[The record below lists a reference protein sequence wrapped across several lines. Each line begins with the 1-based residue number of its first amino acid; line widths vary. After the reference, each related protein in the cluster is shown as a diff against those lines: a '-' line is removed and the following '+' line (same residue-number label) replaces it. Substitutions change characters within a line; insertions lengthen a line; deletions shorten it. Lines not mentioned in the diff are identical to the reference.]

1 MLEMLQFMAAPFAVC
16 LILVGIHGY
25 LGLHVL
31 RRQVIFVDLALAQ
44 IAGLGAVV
52 ALARGHEPGTLASF
66 CYSLG
71 ATVLGAF
78 VFSLTR
84 SRHHDSKVP
93 QEALIGITYVIASA
107 AAILVADRAPE
118 GAEHIKELLAGSILW
133 VTWPVVIKDLVIYSA
148 VGLFHYVF
156 RKKFILISEDPEE
169 AYRQGINIRLW
180 DFLFYLSFGV
190 IITLSVEI
198 AGVLMVF
205 AYLVA
210 PAIIAIGSSDH
221 WGKRIGIA
229 WATGFLAS
237 AVGLIASYR
246 VDFPSG
252 PAIVCALGLFL
263 VVFAVWRAVRRRVR
277 SPKTISSSSAVP
289 QPSSEPSASR
299 R

>member
-1 MLEMLQFMAAPFAVC
+1 MMEMLRFMAAPFAAC
-16 LILVGIHGY
+16 LILVGVHGY

-44 IAGLGAVV
+44 IAALGAVV
-52 ALARGHEPGTLASF
+52 ALIRGHEPGSPASF
-66 CYSLG
+66 AYSLG

-133 VTWPVVIKDLVIYSA
+133 VTWPVVIKDLIIYSA
-148 VGLFHYVF
+148 VGLFHYIF
-156 RKKFILISEDPEE
+156 RRKLILISEDPER
-169 AYRQGINIRLW
+169 AYREGLSVRLW

-205 AYLVA
+205 SYLVA
-210 PAIIAIGSSDH
+210 PAIIAIGSSDR
-221 WGKRIGIA
+221 WGVRIAIA
-229 WATGFLAS
+229 WVVGFLAS
-237 AVGLIASYR
+237 AAGLFASYQ

-252 PAIVCALGLFL
+252 PAIVCALGLCLLLFGG
-263 VVFAVWRAVRRRVR
+263 WRALRRRVTAAEAEPEGR
-277 SPKTISSSSAVP
+277 AV
-289 QPSSEPSASR
+289 QA
-299 R
+299 

>member
-84 SRHHDSKVP
+84 SRNHDSKVP

-156 RKKFILISEDPEE
+156 RKKFILISENPEE
-169 AYRQGINIRLW
+169 AYRQGINVRLW

-210 PAIIAIGSSDH
+210 PAIIALGSSDH

-237 AVGLIASYR
+237 AVGLIASYQ

-263 VVFAVWRAVRRRVR
+263 VVFAVWRAVRRR
-277 SPKTISSSSAVP
+277 AVAP
-289 QPSSEPSASR
+289 QPEPESER
-299 R
+299 RTVFP

>member
-1 MLEMLQFMAAPFAVC
+1 MIEMLRFMAAPFAAC
-16 LILVGIHGY
+16 LILVGVHGY
-25 LGLHVL
+25 LGIHVL

-44 IAGLGAVV
+44 IAALGAVV
-52 ALARGHEPGTLASF
+52 ALIRGHEPGSASSF
-66 CYSLG
+66 AYSLG

-84 SRHHDSKVP
+84 SRQHDSKVP

-133 VTWPVVIKDLVIYSA
+133 VTWPVVVKDLIIYSA

-156 RKKFILISEDPEE
+156 RRKFILISEDPER
-169 AYRQGINIRLW
+169 AYQEGMNVRLW

-205 AYLVA
+205 SYLVA
-210 PAIIAIGSSDH
+210 PAIIAIGSSDR
-221 WGKRIGIA
+221 WGVRIAIA
-229 WATGFLAS
+229 WVVGFLAS
-237 AVGLIASYR
+237 AAGLIASYQ

-252 PAIVCALGLFL
+252 PAIVCALGLCL
-263 VVFAVWRAVRRRVR
+263 LLFAGWRALRRRA
-277 SPKTISSSSAVP
+277 PAAAG
-289 QPSSEPSASR
+289 EPEPEGRAIQA
-299 R
+299 

>member
-1 MLEMLQFMAAPFAVC
+1 MLEMFQFMAAPFAVC

-148 VGLFHYVF
+148 VGVFHYVC
-156 RKKFILISEDPEE
+156 RRKFILISENPEE
-169 AYRQGINIRLW
+169 AYRQGVNVRLW

-210 PAIIAIGSSDH
+210 PAIIALGSSDH

-237 AVGLIASYR
+237 AVGLIASYK

-263 VVFAVWRAVRRRVR
+263 VVFAVWRAARRT
-277 SPKTISSSSAVP
+277 KTISSSSTAP
-289 QPSSEPSASR
+289 QPSSKPSASR